1 MWDCAFW
8 PSAPPLVV
16 QPLVAEGTQ
25 FFKYAN
31 TAYWASLRFP
41 PVASEVCMCVVLCEV
56 WSVCVCVCVCV
67 MCVRVCV

>member
-1 MWDCAFW
+1 MEKFSSVWDCAFW

-41 PVASEVCMCVVLCEV
+41 PVASEVGMYVVFV
-56 WSVCVCVCVCV
+56 WSVCVECV
-67 MCVRVCV
+67 